1 MQRQGTSWHYLAAL
15 AVLASCGLDVYAG
28 ADADK
33 KEAPKPLPP
42 EIVQTWRDAGAN
54 VGWMNM
60 NLHLNRHMFEAEGEA
75 RAMPVFQFSEW
86 EEGVLLKLPDPGGA
100 PFGLCLNL
108 TKVTDAGLKEL
119 AGLKSLQALYLAGN
133 GREAETQLTDTG
145 LKALASLKSLQ
156 ILDVRGT
163 KVTDAGL
170 KHLAALKS
178 LQSLYLTDCQVTD
191 AGLKEL
197 AGLNSLQVL
206 NLGDTKVT
214 GAGLKELAG
223 LKSLQ
228 ALYLYN
234 TAVTDAGLTD
244 LAALKSLQMLN
255 LASCSGVTDA
265 GLKELAALK
274 GLKDLRLHLT
284 KVTAAG
290 SAALRKDLPACNIH

>member
-1 MQRQGTSWHYLAAL
+1 MQRQGTAWRYLAVL
-15 AVLASCGLDVYAG
+15 AVLASCSLDVYAS
-28 ADADK
+28 ADADE
-33 KEAPKPLPP
+33 KEAPKPLAP

-60 NLHLNRHMFEAEGEA
+60 NLHLKRHMFEAEGEA

-86 EEGVLLKLPDPGGA
+86 EEGVLLKLPDPRA
-100 PFGLCLNL
+100 AFGLCLNL

-119 AGLKSLQALYLAGN
+119 AGLKSLRALYLAGN
-133 GREAETQLTDTG
+133 EREAETQLTDAG
-145 LKALASLKSLQ
+145 LKELASLKSLR
-156 ILDVRGT
+156 ILDVRAT
-163 KVTDAGL
+163 KVTDVGL
-170 KHLAALKS
+170 KALAALKS
-178 LQSLYLTDCQVTD
+178 LQSLYLTDCRVTD

-197 AGLNSLQVL
+197 AGLKCLQIL

-214 GAGLKELAG
+214 DTGLKELAG
-223 LKSLQ
+223 LKNLR

-234 TAVTDAGLTD
+234 TAVTDACLKD
-244 LAALKSLQMLN
+244 LATLKSLQMLN

-284 KVTAAG
+284 KVTSAG
-290 SAALRKDLPACNIH
+290 AAALRKDLPACNIH